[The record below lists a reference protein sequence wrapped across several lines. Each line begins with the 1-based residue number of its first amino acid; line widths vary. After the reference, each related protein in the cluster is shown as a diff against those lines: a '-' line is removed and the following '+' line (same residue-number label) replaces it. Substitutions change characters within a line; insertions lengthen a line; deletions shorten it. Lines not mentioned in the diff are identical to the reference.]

1 MNTYIT
7 ITISLWTGRFNSKVL
22 ALAAVSES
30 LKTNLTFQ
38 IAVTSTVRPEWDNV
52 GLMMLLLQVLAL
64 GLAVLG
70 DSPQQVWLDILGI
83 S

>member
-22 ALAAVSES
+22 SLVLAAVSES

-70 DSPQQVWLDILGI
+70 DSPQQV
-83 S
+83 